1 MATAS
6 VVTKNVPSVLVLS
19 ADAAVRA
26 RLRSALTAQRWE
38 VHEADGGAAALLLM
52 ERTQPHAT
60 LLDGAL
66 PDLHLEDFA
75 EEARSS
81 QPAMDLIALDGTLA
95 GLTGAVKSPRRG
107 ELLQVLRSVCDQA
120 TQATTPAAPTD
131 TNTDTN
137 IPIAP
142 LTAAILPHSTSSSS
156 SRSAG
161 QAPAVVDLA
170 ATVRL
175 PELIGDSDRMLE
187 VSRRIRLVA
196 KRTTTVLIQGP
207 TGTGKELVAR
217 AVHRL
222 SPRADR
228 PFIALNCAAI
238 PEALLEAELFG
249 HARGA
254 FTGAVQRRT
263 GRIEAADGGTLFLD
277 EIGEMPLGLQSK
289 LLRFLENGELQRVGE
304 NQPVQVDVRIVA
316 ATHQSLARRAQ
327 EGSFRADLYYRLAVF
342 PVQTLISTL
351 QRMGVNVPNT
361 GSANTLR
368 VQNMAAVFIAATLP
382 PFAEPGTKL
391 DVTVS
396 SAGDARSLNGGLLLM
411 TALYGPDGRIYAQ
424 AQGPLVLGGYAAAA
438 NGNAKIVNHP
448 TTGRIPGG
456 AMVERGVPL
465 DLSRLPSLSLLL
477 NDADFRTAER
487 MADAINSELKRPL
500 AHAADSRRV
509 DLHAQP
515 GEDLPALLARVEA
528 VEIETFPRAKVVVN
542 ERTGTVVIGG
552 DVRLQPVSILHG
564 GLVVNVVSDFA
575 VSQPGPLSNGTTQ
588 TVQETRVDAQD
599 RPVNQIMLKRGA
611 TVDDLVQE
619 LQGIGASAR
628 DVISILQAMKEAG
641 ALEAE
646 LEVL

>member
-542 ERTGTVVIGG
+542 ERTGTVVFGG